1 MITRTFSIDP
11 DTIPPLQEIA
21 HEEDPQCP
29 NVSRVVRRFI
39 AEGLECADNGH
50 GRKRAAL
57 PKWQQD
63 AIVLYALRFAVG
75 RAEVEALIGRPLTDD
90 EWERVSAAHATGMQH
105 LDEILTTDGLY
116 RATDPPKGWA
126 AKKRG
131 KRVTT

>member
-39 AEGLECADNGH
+39 AEGLE
-50 GRKRAAL
+50 R
-57 PKWQQD
+57 
-63 AIVLYALRFAVG
+63 
-75 RAEVEALIGRPLTDD
+75 
-90 EWERVSAAHATGMQH
+90 
-105 LDEILTTDGLY
+105 
-116 RATDPPKGWA
+116 A

-131 KRVTT
+131 KRVRA